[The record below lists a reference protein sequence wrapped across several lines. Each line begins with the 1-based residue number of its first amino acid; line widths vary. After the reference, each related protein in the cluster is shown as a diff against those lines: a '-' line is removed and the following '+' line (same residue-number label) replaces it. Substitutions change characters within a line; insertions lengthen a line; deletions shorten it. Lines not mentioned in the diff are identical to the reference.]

1 MTTEA
6 PLDINAILDIIA
18 DEGMVDRAPL
28 TLETRL
34 DELGIESL
42 EMVNVLFAIE
52 DRFGVIVEPADL
64 QSAQTLGDMVAIIQ
78 ATPPTPARPS
88 P

>member
-6 PLDINAILDIIA
+6 PLDSNAILDIIA